1 MKKLGQPCLP
11 VGVRR
16 STKTW
21 SPISRVFSMELEG
34 ISNCW
39 ITKPRMKSPP
49 TNTAANPAM
58 VSGSVSF
65 SLCFLSSFLVVSIS
79 TLVGKVL
86 SSMLF
91 VQQSMINA
99 QSPKAQSST
108 HPSKHPAPAGLIK
121 EMNHY
126 MQQEAGTLR
135 PCALR
140 LVGWRDERPVN
151 K

>member
-1 MKKLGQPCLP
+1 M
-11 VGVRR
+11 
-16 STKTW
+16 S
-21 SPISRVFSMELEG
+21 SVFSMELDG

-49 TNTAANPAM
+49 TNTAANPAI

-86 SSMLF
+86 SSMVF
-91 VQQSMINA
+91 VQQSLIDA
-99 QSPKAQSST
+99 QSSKAQSSSST
-108 HPSKHPAPAGLIK
+108 HPSKHPAPASLIK

-135 PCALR
+135 PRALR
-140 LVGWRDERPVN
+140 LVGRRDERPVN